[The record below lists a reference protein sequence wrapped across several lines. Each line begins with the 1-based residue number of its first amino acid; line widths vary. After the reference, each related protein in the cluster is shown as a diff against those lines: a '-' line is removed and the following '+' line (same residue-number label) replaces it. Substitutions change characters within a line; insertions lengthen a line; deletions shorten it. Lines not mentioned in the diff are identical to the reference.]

1 MLSNRGLGIQAKKC
15 QYEGVILPTAVY
27 KAEAWGMRSAEGK
40 KEHVLDIKFFKKL
53 VGVSRMD
60 RVWNEEVHRR
70 AEIEQELASRA
81 DQSVEMEVSGG
92 SVQSVEMEV
101 EGGYEVDPGLAEWML
116 LKVSSGRRGIPVKA
130 VRQ

>member
-15 QYEGVILPTAVY
+15 QYEGAILPTAVY
-27 KAEAWGMRSAEGK
+27 KAEVWGMRSAERK

-60 RVWNEEVHRR
+60 RVRNEEVHRR
-70 AEIEQELASRA
+70 AEIELELASRA
-81 DQSVEMEVSGG
+81 D
-92 SVQSVEMEV
+92 QSVEMEV

-116 LKVSSGRRGIPVKA
+116 LKVASGRRGISVKA